1 MYSSSSVHPREDWMS
16 NEIIL
21 VVDDSQQVTDFLVDG
36 LLPVLGYQTLVAHN
50 GKRALELVKARRP
63 DLMLLDFQLSDTTG
77 LEVLRQL
84 AHEGHYIPTVL
95 ITAEGSER
103 IAVDAFRLGVQDYL
117 IKPVDADSLGA
128 AITRALTETRL
139 RREKASLTAR
149 LKQQVA
155 WLTALSKVGRSVTSS
170 LELDAVLRRIVEAG
184 VYLTQAEEGFLALL
198 DAQSDQLYLR
208 AVKNIDREQS
218 ETMHLRVQ
226 DPLVGRAVNTRRP
239 VRLARS
245 AGAQPLKVST
255 GLLVHSLLHVPILS
269 KDKVLGV
276 LSVDNRIG
284 RRVFTEIDET
294 MLTSLADYAAVAIE
308 NADLYARAQQE
319 IAERVRAETQIQASL
334 KEKEVLLKEIHHRV
348 KNNLQIISSL
358 LNLQT
363 DYVDDAQTSKALQ
376 DSQHRIRSMALI
388 HEKLYRSR
396 DLAHVDLV
404 EYIQNLTAY
413 LFRVYDAN
421 AEAVTLIVKGK
432 DVFLDI
438 DTAVPCGLIVNELI
452 SNSLKHAFPTGR
464 DKPAGQTGQIRI
476 ELRQN
481 DRQLTVMVSDNG
493 VGLPPDFDF
502 RHTSSLG
509 LQLVNMLVAQ
519 LDGTIELDRR
529 HPGLPGRAGGTTF
542 IITFPIAHE
551 KDCPT

>member
-1 MYSSSSVHPREDWMS
+1 MS
-16 NEIIL
+16 NETIL
-21 VVDDSQQVTDFLVDG
+21 VVDDSQQVTDFLAGG

-50 GKRALELVKARRP
+50 GKRAMELVKARLP

-128 AITRALTETRL
+128 AITRALSETRL

-149 LKQQVA
+149 LKQQVT

-218 ETMHLRVQ
+218 ETMRLRVQ

-319 IAERVRAETQIQASL
+319 IAERVRAEAQIQASL

-363 DYVDDAQTSKALQ
+363 DYVDDGQTSKALQ

-421 AEAVTLIVKGK
+421 AEAVTLVVKGK

-452 SNSLKHAFPTGR
+452 SNSLKHAFSPSEDRSPGGDRSTGR
-464 DKPAGQTGQIRI
+464 DRPAGQTGQIRI

-481 DRQLTVMVSDNG
+481 GRQLTVMVSDNG
-493 VGLPPDFDF
+493 AGLPPDFDF

-509 LQLVNMLVAQ
+509 LQLVNMLVTQ
-519 LDGTIELDRR
+519 LDGTIELDRG

-542 IITFPIAHE
+542 IITFPIAQE

>member
-1 MYSSSSVHPREDWMS
+1 MS
-16 NEIIL
+16 NETIL
-21 VVDDSQQVTDFLVDG
+21 VVDDSQQVTDFLARG

-50 GKRALELVKARRP
+50 GKRALELIKARRP

-84 AHEGHYIPTVL
+84 ASEGHRIPTVL

-117 IKPVDADSLGA
+117 IKPVDADSLSA
-128 AITRALTETRL
+128 AITRALSETRL

-149 LKQQVA
+149 LKQQVT

-170 LELDAVLRRIVEAG
+170 LELDEVLRRIVEAG

-198 DAQSDQLYLR
+198 DTQSDQLYLR

-218 ETMHLRVQ
+218 ETMRLRVQ

-269 KDKVLGV
+269 KDQVLGV

-308 NADLYARAQQE
+308 NADLYTRAQQE
-319 IAERVRAETQIQASL
+319 IAERVRAEAQIQASL

-396 DLAHVDLV
+396 DLAHVDLA
-404 EYIQNLTAY
+404 EYVQNLAAY

-421 AEAVTLIVKGK
+421 AEGVTLTIKGK
-432 DVFLDI
+432 GVFLDI
-438 DTAVPCGLIVNELI
+438 DAAVPCGLIVNELI
-452 SNSLKHAFPTGR
+452 SNSLKHAFSPGGDRSMGEDRPTGQ
-464 DKPAGQTGQIRI
+464 AGQIRI
-476 ELRQN
+476 ELRQD
-481 DRQLTVMVSDNG
+481 DRQLTVMVRDNG

-509 LQLVNMLVAQ
+509 LQLVNMLVTQ
-519 LDGTIELDRR
+519 LDGSIELDPS

-542 IITFPIAHE
+542 IITFPIAQE